1 MSSIRAATMWCSC
14 LDSVGLLLTSDHDK
28 VLQLFDGYFQV
39 RRNVIF
45 ERARFNRRAQQP
57 GETAEQ
63 YIMAL
68 YNLVATCNYGDLEQE
83 MIRDRL
89 VVGIRDS
96 GLSETLQSDADL
108 TLEKAKQS
116 SASLRHWHY
125 MTQKKTTPFLQM
137 PHRLDSE
144 RSYSK
149 KTNLGI
155 DQ

>member
-1 MSSIRAATMWCSC
+1 M
-14 LDSVGLLLTSDHDK
+14 GHDR

-108 TLEKAKQS
+108 TLEKAKQKIRRS
-116 SASLRHWHY
+116 SQAWQPGCSAQSFKSQAIQLAPTRWQH
-125 MTQKKTTPFLQM
+125 
-137 PHRLDSE
+137 
-144 RSYSK
+144 
-149 KTNLGI
+149 
-155 DQ
+155 